1 MKAGTRP
8 RLLVACLLACS
19 TAACGSGRRPSSIL
33 LVTLD
38 TTRADRIGCY
48 GRADAGTPALDALA
62 ARGARFERAY
72 TTAPITLPAHASL
85 LTGSYPPY
93 HGLRD
98 NGLAALDES
107 VETLAET
114 CRRAGL
120 RTAAAVSGLPV
131 ARTFGLAQGFELY
144 DDEFPPAQGGASGAI
159 RERRGDATVR
169 AARAWLETLAP
180 DEPFFLWVHLFD
192 PHEPYQAPAEF
203 ARRLPGDPYQAEVSF
218 ADSSLGDLV
227 AALAGLERR
236 DDTLVCVAADHGEG
250 LGEHGEDTHAL
261 LLYDSTLRVP
271 LILAGPG
278 IEPRVVGAPVSLA
291 DVAATLVELAAIE
304 DGGTFSSRAGRSLVP
319 LLHGEAL
326 AARELYFESFFPR
339 LHFGW
344 SELVGLAGEDWK
356 YVEAPGAR
364 AEDES
369 VRAEL
374 FAPRADPSE
383 RADQSTARADV
394 TRALGNDLRDLRVRL
409 ESSAAPRARRT
420 QTQGE
425 LDELAALGYGGADV
439 LAELP
444 GAEAAPEPGRDPRLV
459 VEAVRLLNQV
469 RAQAGAGEFEAAAEA
484 VGRIEALQPGE
495 VLVHEARGDYH
506 LARGRNGARAELEQ
520 AALEFAA
527 ANELEPGRRGLWLR
541 RFEVLKALGR
551 LEEALACLD
560 RAFDL
565 APPTPEFIQARDELR
580 RRLESGGR

>member
-1 MKAGTRP
+1 MQASTR
-8 RLLVACLLACS
+8 ACLFAVSLACS
-19 TAACGSGRRPSSIL
+19 ALACGSDRRPTSIL

-48 GRADAGTPALDALA
+48 GRANAGTPALDALA

-72 TTAPITLPAHASL
+72 TTVPITLPAHASL
-85 LTGSYPPY
+85 LTGSTPPY

-131 ARTFGLAQGFELY
+131 ARTFGLAQGFEVY
-144 DDEFPPAQGGASGAI
+144 DDEFPPAQGASGAI

-169 AARAWLETLAP
+169 AARAWLATLASG
-180 DEPFFLWVHLFD
+180 ERFFMWVHLCD

-203 ARRLPGDPYQAEVSF
+203 AQRFPGDPYQAEVSF
-218 ADSSLGDLV
+218 ADSALGDLL
-227 AALAGLERR
+227 AALEGLDRR
-236 DDTLVCVAADHGEG
+236 DDTLLCVAADHGES

-271 LILAGPG
+271 LIVAGPG
-278 IEPRVVGAPVSLA
+278 IEPRVVDSPVSLA
-291 DVAATLVELAAIE
+291 DVAATLVELARIE
-304 DGGTFSSRAGRSLVP
+304 DGGAFTSHAGRSLVP
-319 LLHGEAL
+319 LLRGEAL
-326 AARELYFESFFPR
+326 PERELYFETFFPR

-344 SELVGLAGEDWK
+344 SELVGLADGEWK

-364 AEDES
+364 TDDGSA
-369 VRAEL
+369 RAEL
-374 FAPRADPSE
+374 YARRSDPLE
-383 RADQSTARADV
+383 RADQSAVRADV
-394 TRALGNDLRDLRVRL
+394 TRALGGDLRELRSRL
-409 ESSAAPRARRT
+409 ETNPAPRTRHD

-425 LDELAALGYGGADV
+425 LDDFAALGYGGADV

-444 GAEAAPEPGRDPRLV
+444 GAGDASEPGSDPRLV
-459 VEAVRLLNQV
+459 VGAVRLLNQV
-469 RAQAGAGEFEAAAEA
+469 RTQAGAGELEAAAEA
-484 VGRIEALQPGE
+484 LRKLEALQPGE

-506 LARGRNGARAELEQ
+506 LARARSGSRSELEQ
-520 AALEFAA
+520 AASEFAA
-527 ANELEPGRRGLWLR
+527 ATELEPGRRGLWLR

-560 RAFDL
+560 RAFEL
-565 APPTPEFIQARDELR
+565 APPTPEFLQARDELR
-580 RRLESGGR
+580 KRVEAGGG